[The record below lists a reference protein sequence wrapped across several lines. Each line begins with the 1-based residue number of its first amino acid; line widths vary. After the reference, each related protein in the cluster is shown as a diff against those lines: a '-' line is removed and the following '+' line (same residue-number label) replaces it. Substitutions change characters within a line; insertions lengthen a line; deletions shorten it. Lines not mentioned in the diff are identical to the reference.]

1 MPAAHEWLPCF
12 CSLIHSS
19 IHRSTELGPATIMVV
34 LVVRV
39 GTSRLG
45 RRVFRSWQITFP
57 MGKSPE
63 WRGLD
68 VAFPSRFAMVA
79 KDHIRASSLGKLSAG
94 IGKPCERGGSCR
106 LGQPGLRARTTV
118 TATPDTLHVGGTEN
132 FDFEQLLFAKL
143 AKIICETLQSAGS
156 CASVASVAATA
167 LLAAL
172 GYLCSSFP
180 YSLLLEGV
188 SVVPNKPRMGTGRW
202 ELSVTRRE
210 QWLWPG
216 HSLARSLARSPTG
229 SITVFFT
236 PCPYIRS
243 CPSLPLCLLHS
254 PSLSLVQSI
263 PFRRFCALPP

>member
-1 MPAAHEWLPCF
+1 
-12 CSLIHSS
+12 
-19 IHRSTELGPATIMVV
+19 
-34 LVVRV
+34 
-39 GTSRLG
+39 
-45 RRVFRSWQITFP
+45 
-57 MGKSPE
+57 
-63 WRGLD
+63 
-68 VAFPSRFAMVA
+68 MVA

-143 AKIICETLQSAGS
+143 ANIICETLKA
-156 CASVASVAATA
+156 
-167 LLAAL
+167 
-172 GYLCSSFP
+172 FP
-180 YSLLLEGV
+180 YSLLQEGV

-243 CPSLPLCLLHS
+243 CPSLPLRLLHS